1 MAEITAARINN
12 LQSRIELILG
22 NGSGINGYGQTLQS
36 VPIVP
41 NSIIDADDINN
52 LYADIIKA
60 RIHQVGP
67 SDPSVQT
74 IAQVLENLNVVA
86 DETSFTVSDAGIVA
100 DDPDGFKK
108 GLADF
113 EELMSQVETDKGN
126 IHPSQAST
134 AIADSSSRTTVWNG
148 LIVHEFIITFN
159 SPDARR
165 HFFNT
170 GGQIRID
177 PSNVNA
183 SQPKG
188 LDWAQLTNEVGVI
201 IFDRDSTSSTISGG
215 SATGNYDLTSSYN
228 TIFTKIGSGSY
239 SGVYAG
245 NTLVIKARNISSTQI
260 SFRVEFNDVV
270 GDNAIDNNV
279 DGTLTNTV
287 SIYRASGD
295 VAVPVPGVFTNV
307 SLGGVQS
314 GSLPTYILTAST
326 SAVNEGGQFT
336 VTLSTSNVP
345 TGSNVPYTITGVS
358 QADLAS
364 GSLTGQFTTD
374 GNGIGVASFA
384 LVSDSVTEGVE
395 YFDLA
400 LDNGRSTVRVAIN
413 DTSQTPQL
421 PSYQIVPSN
430 ASVNEGG
437 TISFTLNTTNVSPG
451 TQVPF
456 TLSGVQREDL
466 SSGLYTW
473 DDWYNEFSTVYWSG
487 FNKASVLARK
497 DIIKPYYEGNDA
509 YNTDFGQLFGLFR
522 RPDAAGLA
530 YWVDVS
536 LQQYGTGESFTN
548 VFFSSV
554 LQSTAVI
561 PWIDSDGRSDSQRSQ
576 IFDKPFLRGTAA
588 GVVGDRGTPGGGVST
603 NLTDSFTVY
612 SNTAVVNYNL
622 VPDYTTEGPETLT
635 ITLDN
640 GQATASISVNDTSRT
655 PTPGEEPPAP
665 IPDPVIRS
673 FAWNRQSANY
683 GDPVNVNWTV
693 ENSTSVT
700 ISISGLG
707 TTTTVTSTSASG
719 STDTFNLPSDSGNLI
734 ATITATNSAGESRT
748 ASTTLEVTAPAPI
761 IDYFYSDPTSPVGLN
776 NPVFFAFRVS
786 NATYIELTRD
796 SNDSVW
802 NRYPDI
808 TDITEE
814 DSIGAYAFTS
824 EGSKTWT
831 LFAGNDDGE
840 ITRTITVTAQSTY
853 QPQAAYWMVEPEW
866 SGLLQ
871 STTVGTT
878 GRGFAQAG
886 GDVDTIVWSASGPSF
901 SNQSGTTGLS
911 SGVGYYTPN
920 LTFTTAGSHVIT
932 MTASGQ
938 GGTIIGT
945 DTITVNAVLEP
956 EYELTPSSLSIV
968 DGEVAEFVLTT
979 QNVED
984 GSQFYLTTLVG
995 QGSPIATLATGGISN
1010 GTASFRIEA
1019 GTLDP
1024 GTYTVAIEPQAEDD
1038 TILATATLVITEAE
1052 ASYTLSPLT
1061 PSTTSGQSVT
1071 FTLTTTNVSN
1081 GTTIYFKFVNSLNA
1095 SEIYTLE
1102 DTVFNNEASIS
1113 FDTTGISTGIYS
1125 LDVFNTVYDGVVVAT
1140 GLLRVDPVVPTY
1152 SLLPSSM
1159 TKVDGESIGVFT
1171 LSTTD
1176 VSDGTEVYVTI
1187 DKASNGASRSVSNPT
1202 INNNSVSFNITLVQG
1217 TLVPASDYSVNVR
1230 TGSYS
1235 GPIVASSSLTIT
1247 PAPTYELSPQS
1258 STVFSNYGSGAV
1270 FFTATTTNVPQGT
1283 QLYWHVGP
1291 NSNANVADASGV
1303 VTVGANGTAQF
1314 AYTPSSPEIDAL
1326 YTAYLKT
1333 GGQAGEIVETAFVTV
1348 IIRTDEGA
1356 ELP

>member
-22 NGSGINGYGQTLQS
+22 NGAGINGYGQTLQS

-67 SDPSVQT
+67 SDSSVQS
-74 IAQVLENLNVVA
+74 IALILEDLNVVA
-86 DETSFTVSDAGIVA
+86 DETSFTVNNQGIVA
-100 DDPDGFKK
+100 EDPEGFKK
-108 GLADF
+108 GLRDF
-113 EELMSQVETDKGN
+113 ETLMSQVEVNKGS

-134 AIADSSSRTTVWNG
+134 SIAETSSRTTVWNG
-148 LIVHEFIITFN
+148 LIVHEFIATFN

-177 PSNVNA
+177 PSNTNA
-183 SQPKG
+183 STPKG

-215 SATGNYDLTSSYN
+215 TATGNYDLTSSYN

-245 NTLVIKARNISSTQI
+245 NTLVIKARNISTTQI

-270 GDNAIDNNV
+270 GDNAVDNNV
-279 DGTLTNTV
+279 DGTLSNVV
-287 SIYRASGD
+287 SLYRASGD
-295 VAVPVPGVFTNV
+295 VSVPAPGIFTNV

-314 GSLPTYILTAST
+314 GSLPSYILTSST

-336 VTLSTSNVP
+336 ITLSTGNVP
-345 TGSNVPYTITGVS
+345 TGSIVPYTITGVS

-395 YFDLA
+395 YFNLV
-400 LDNGRSTVRVAIN
+400 LDNGKSTVRVAIN

-430 ASVNEGG
+430 ASINEGG
-437 TISFTLNTTNVSPG
+437 TVSFTLNTSNVSNG

-456 TLSGVQREDL
+456 SLSGVQREDL

-509 YNTDFGQLFGLFR
+509 YNTDFGQLYGLFR

-554 LQSTAVI
+554 INSRAI
-561 PWIDSDGRSDSQRSQ
+561 IAWIDSDGRSDAQRSQ
-576 IFDKPFLRGTAA
+576 IFDKAFLRGTAA

-655 PTPGEEPPAP
+655 PSPGQPPEAP
-665 IPDPVIRS
+665 IPDPVIVS

-683 GDPVNVNWTV
+683 GDPVYVNWEV

-700 ISISGLG
+700 VSISGLG
-707 TTTTVTSTSASG
+707 VNTTGTSTSAIG

-748 ASTTLEVTAPAPI
+748 ASTTLEVTAPAPV
-761 IDYFYSDPTSPVGLN
+761 IDYFYSDPISPVELN
-776 NPVFFAFRVS
+776 SPVYFAFRVS

-796 SNDSVW
+796 GGVTIW
-802 NRYPDI
+802 NRVPDI

-814 DSIGAYAFTS
+814 DSIGAYTFTS
-824 EGSKTWT
+824 EGSKSWT
-831 LFAGNDDGE
+831 LRAGNDDGE
-840 ITRTITVTAQSTY
+840 ITRIITVTAQSTY

-871 STTVGTT
+871 STTIGTT

-886 GDVDTIVWSASGPSF
+886 GGVDTIAWTASGPSF
-901 SNQSGTTGLS
+901 QGFTGGGIGLS

-920 LTFTTAGSHVIT
+920 LTFTSEGLHVLT
-932 MTASGQ
+932 MTASGD

-945 DTITVNAVLEP
+945 DTITVNTVLEP

-984 GSQFYLTTLVG
+984 GSQFYLKTLVG
-995 QGSPIATLATGGISN
+995 GRPMVALALGGISN

-1024 GTYTVAIEPQAEDD
+1024 GSYTVSIDPLGIDD
-1038 TILATATLVITEAE
+1038 TVLATATLVITEAE

-1061 PSTTSGQSVT
+1061 PTVTSEQPVT
-1071 FTLTTTNVSN
+1071 YTLTTTNVSN

-1102 DTVFNNEASIS
+1102 DTVFSNEASIT

-1125 LDVFNTVYDGVVVAT
+1125 LDVFNTVFDGVVVAT
-1140 GLLRVDPVVPTY
+1140 GTLRVDPVVPTY

-1187 DKASNGASRSVSNPT
+1187 EKASNGATRSVSSPT
-1202 INNNSVSFNITLVQG
+1202 INNNSVSFNATLPQG

-1247 PAPTYELSPQS
+1247 PAPTYVLSPQN

-1270 FFTATTTNVPQGT
+1270 FFTATTTSVPQGT

-1303 VTVGANGTAQF
+1303 ITVGANGTAQF
-1314 AYTPSSPEIDAL
+1314 AYTPSSTEIDAL
-1326 YTAYLKT
+1326 YTVYLKT

-1348 IIRTDEGA
+1348 IIRTDEGGF
-1356 ELP
+1356 LP

>member
-36 VPIVP
+36 VPIAP

-279 DGTLTNTV
+279 DGTLTNTI
-287 SIYRASGD
+287 SLYRASGD

-364 GSLTGQFTTD
+364 GTLTGQFTTD

-395 YFDLA
+395 YFDLS

-473 DDWYNEFSTVYWSG
+473 DDWYDEFSTVYWSG

-561 PWIDSDGRSDSQRSQ
+561 PWIDSDGRSDAQRSQ
-576 IFDKPFLRGTAA
+576 IFDKPFLRGTSA

-603 NLTDSFTVY
+603 DLTDSFTVY

-655 PTPGEEPPAP
+655 PSPGQEPEAP
-665 IPDPVIRS
+665 IPDPVIQS

-700 ISISGLG
+700 VAISGLG
-707 TTTTVTSTSASG
+707 INTTVTSTSASG
-719 STDTFNLPSDSGNLI
+719 STDTINVPSDSGTLT
-734 ATITATNSAGESRT
+734 ATITAVNSAGEART
-748 ASTTLEVTAPAPI
+748 ATTTLEVTAPAPV
-761 IDYFYSDPTSPVGLN
+761 IDYFYSDPTSPVSLN

-824 EGSKTWT
+824 EGSKSWT

-878 GRGFAQAG
+878 GRGYAQAG
-886 GDVDTIVWSASGPSF
+886 GDVDTIAWSASGPSF

-920 LTFTTAGSHVIT
+920 LTFTTEGVHVLS

-945 DTITVNAVLEP
+945 DTITVNAVLQP

-968 DGEVAEFVLTT
+968 DGEVGEFVLTT
-979 QNVED
+979 QNVPN
-984 GSQFYLTTLVG
+984 VG
-995 QGSPIATLATGGISN
+995 QYYLKRLVNGIAVTTLATGWLNQS
-1010 GTASFRIEA
+1010 GTVSFRIEA
-1019 GTLDP
+1019 GTVAP
-1024 GTYTVAIEPQAEDD
+1024 GTYTVGATEADG
-1038 TILATATLVITEAE
+1038 TILDTATLVITEAE

-1061 PSTTSGQSVT
+1061 PTTTSGQSVT
-1071 FTLTTTNVSN
+1071 YTLTTTNVSN
-1081 GTTIYFKFVNSLNA
+1081 GTTIYFKFVNSLNQ

-1102 DTVFNNEASIS
+1102 DTVFSNEASIS

-1140 GLLRVDPVVPTY
+1140 GTLRVDPVVPTY

-1187 DKASNGASRSVSNPT
+1187 DKASNGASRSVSSPT
-1202 INNNSVSFNITLVQG
+1202 INNNSVSFNTTLPQG
-1217 TLVPASDYSVNVR
+1217 TLTPASDYSVNVR

-1247 PAPTYELSPQS
+1247 PAPTYDLSPNS
-1258 STVFSNYGSGAV
+1258 AVVYSNSGSGAV
-1270 FFTATTTNVPQGT
+1270 FYTVTTTDVAEGT

-1314 AYTPSSPEIDAL
+1314 AYTPSSTELDAL
-1326 YTAYLKT
+1326 FTTYLKT
-1333 GGQAGEIVETAFVTV
+1333 GGQAGEIVATAFVTV
-1348 IIRTDEGA
+1348 IIRTDEDGF
-1356 ELP
+1356 LP